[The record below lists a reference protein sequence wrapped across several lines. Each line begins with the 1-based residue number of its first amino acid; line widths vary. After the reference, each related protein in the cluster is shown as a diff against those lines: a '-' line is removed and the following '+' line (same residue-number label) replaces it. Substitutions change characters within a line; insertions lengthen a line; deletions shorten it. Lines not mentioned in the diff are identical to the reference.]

1 MTWYQLAGD
10 WQQFTA
16 MVQKKWD
23 KLTDADLTTFG
34 GQSDQ
39 LSVLLQRKYGFTREQ
54 ADKEI
59 TEFSHPS

>member
-1 MTWYQLAGD
+1 MTWYQIADD

-16 MVQKKWD
+16 MVTKKWD

-39 LSVLLQRKYGFTREQ
+39 LAGILQRKYGYTREQ
-54 ADKEI
+54 ADQEI
-59 TEFSHPS
+59 REFSVR

>member
-1 MTWYQLAGD
+1 MTWYQIADD

-16 MVQKKWD
+16 MVQQKWD

-39 LSVLLQRKYGFTREQ
+39 LAGILQRKYGYTREQ
-54 ADKEI
+54 ADQEI
-59 TEFSHPS
+59 REFSVR

>member
-1 MTWYQLAGD
+1 MTWYQIAGD

-39 LSVLLQRKYGFTREQ
+39 LAGILQRKYGYTREQ
-54 ADKEI
+54 ADQEI
-59 TEFSHPS
+59 REFSVR